1 MAKPRLVVRKAPPDP
16 SADYDESAF
25 GVFALSGK
33 KEVGKITVRHDGSVG
48 WIEVD
53 RSLQRAGLATQLY
66 ERAAREACKRST
78 PLRSDT
84 ERSGYSQSFWEKQVR
99 KGRARCESR
108 TGRPPTG
115 ENSDPGDVIFGRG
128 GCVSYALSCP
138 APKSLSGARRRR

>member
-84 ERSGYSQSFWEKQVR
+84 ERSGYSQKLWE
-99 KGRARCESR
+99 
-108 TGRPPTG
+108 
-115 ENSDPGDVIFGRG
+115 
-128 GCVSYALSCP
+128 
-138 APKSLSGARRRR
+138 